1 MTRIEFVEQTVLE
14 IEVDVFEILMEKL
27 LDGYISFQIID
38 KENVTRD
45 IFAEKLCDYF
55 EKVKMKTDLTFNK
68 IINRYISDWEEIL
81 KDSITVEATDQKDGS
96 ISRAKKYYDHALK
109 IKNNKEKTLEHLV
122 DYTRIMLCL
131 YMAVIDNDGKKIKD
145 FDFSSAC
152 LDIDKIIE
160 QMKKEKVSTFPFGQ
174 KNRYDMAEVNSADVA
189 VFVMVII
196 LFFVIKNNEVVEG

>member
-131 YMAVIDNDGKKIKD
+131 YMAVIDNDGKKIK
-145 FDFSSAC
+145 
-152 LDIDKIIE
+152 
-160 QMKKEKVSTFPFGQ
+160 
-174 KNRYDMAEVNSADVA
+174 
-189 VFVMVII
+189 VILWQI
-196 LFFVIKNNEVVEG
+196 